1 MLIFLIFGAIF
12 ILRRR
17 RRNVAKKENP
27 HWVDEPTQDP
37 IVTPFYM
44 PAVTPNLVSGPSTTY
59 GSPSLSYVSRD
70 DAASSRWRF
79 PTSNRPETHTP
90 TDPIPFSDI
99 SSSAAAPLLTIPTEK
114 NSSAT
119 KNQYQP
125 SGLKGDR
132 TDIQQE
138 RQRALDER
146 LRDAQQE
153 MMILQADMTG
163 EKHIPRRRTVRRAGE
178 NGDQDRA
185 EAEMTWD
192 EMRGQLQQLRNQIA
206 YLQDQQQSSWATG
219 LSDDPPPGY
228 ELATLTS
235 TPTNQSEQ
243 VDPTRNADS

>member
-1 MLIFLIFGAIF
+1 MLLFLIFGVIF

-17 RRNVAKKENP
+17 RRNVEKKEDL

-44 PAVTPNLVSGPSTTY
+44 PTVTSNLASGPPTTY

-79 PTSNRPETHTP
+79 LTNNRTQTHTP
-90 TDPIPFSDI
+90 TDPIPSSDM
-99 SSSAAAPLLTIPTEK
+99 SSSAAALLTIPTEK
-114 NSSAT
+114 N
-119 KNQYQP
+119 QYQP
-125 SGLKGDR
+125 SRLRGDR

-138 RQRALDER
+138 RQRALNER

-153 MMILQADMTG
+153 MMILEADMTG
-163 EKHIPRRRTVRRAGE
+163 EKRISRRRTVRRAGE
-178 NGDQDRA
+178 NDDQDVA
-185 EAEMTWD
+185 EAEMTWG

-206 YLQDQQQSSWATG
+206 YLQEQQHSSWAIG

-228 ELATLTS
+228 ELATSTS
-235 TPTNQSEQ
+235 TPTDQSEQ
-243 VDPTRNADS
+243 ADPTRNTDS